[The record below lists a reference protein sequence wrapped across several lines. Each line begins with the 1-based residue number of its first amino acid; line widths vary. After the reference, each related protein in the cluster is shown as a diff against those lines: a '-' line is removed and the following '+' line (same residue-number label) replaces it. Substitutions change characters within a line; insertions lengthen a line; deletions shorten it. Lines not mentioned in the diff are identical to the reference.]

1 MRTAALLLAGLVAAS
16 AGSGGGAAASP
27 KVQQPQPKPAQ
38 PIVRIPVWVYV
49 APKLELQTA
58 CGEQSVP
65 KSLQKEKPPSGQLLP
80 KTIGVR
86 DVLVPTELLQGSK
99 ETTRFPFSCV
109 DKKMVTHEEAH
120 KKLPQTV
127 IRLSYKARESAQ
139 FLSVTKF
146 RVLGIDP
153 HGPAGAKLG
162 PYPFDKN
169 VLNPPTQ
176 YGQSHETG
184 VIVEQDSINQLYK
197 VFFEINGFRVDPDI
211 ECRP

>member
-16 AGSGGGAAASP
+16 AELGGGAAASP
-27 KVQQPQPKPAQ
+27 KVQPQPKPAQ
-38 PIVRIPVWVYV
+38 PIVPVPVWVYV

-65 KSLQKEKPPSGQLLP
+65 KSLQKEKPPSGQSLP
-80 KTIGVR
+80 KSIGVR

-99 ETTRFPFSCV
+99 ETTRLPFSCV

-127 IRLSYKARESAQ
+127 IRLSFMERQSAQ
-139 FLSVTKF
+139 FFSVTKF

-153 HGPAGAKLG
+153 HGPAEAKPG
-162 PYPFDKN
+162 PYPFDKK

-176 YGQSHETG
+176 YAQAHETG
-184 VIVEQDSINQLYK
+184 VIVDQGAVNQLYK